1 LQVHVSNK
9 LKRNKNRWT
18 PTTTQD
24 ALKEFEKERKN
35 GQFKLTSK
43 QKTLA
48 RNKNRLTGLPPMP
61 SPASNDDVD
70 AGEEKDMPS
79 SSSSLVS
86 PISSKSSSIRGLEK
100 LAPKPQR
107 KVSLFGIRR
116 NTKREKKKRND
127 KIDSEQLIYVIIQ
140 LYITIT
146 RQKDDAKK
154 RPT

>member
-1 LQVHVSNK
+1 M
-9 LKRNKNRWT
+9 
-18 PTTTQD
+18 QD

-48 RNKNRLTGLPPMP
+48 RNKNRLTGLPSLPLP
-61 SPASNDDVD
+61 SSSNDDD
-70 AGEEKDMPS
+70 EEEKDMPPS
-79 SSSSLVS
+79 SSSIVS

-100 LAPKPQR
+100 LTPKPQR

-116 NTKREKKKRND
+116 DMKRKNRDEK
-127 KIDSEQLIYVIIQ
+127 IVSSLYVHHT
-140 LYITIT
+140 LFITIT